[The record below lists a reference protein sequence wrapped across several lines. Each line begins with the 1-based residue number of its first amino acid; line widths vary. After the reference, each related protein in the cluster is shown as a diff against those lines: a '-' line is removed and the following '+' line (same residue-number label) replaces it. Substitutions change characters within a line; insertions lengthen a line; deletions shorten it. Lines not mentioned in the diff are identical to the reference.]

1 MNDPI
6 GSNGT
11 GCWRMGCDHI
21 TLSVDVG
28 FNLSHGCNIVHTTMV
43 NSSNIYTYTIA
54 MLPKIM
60 QCMG

>member
-28 FNLSHGCNIVHTTMV
+28 YVHVQSPLGWLQEFYLLDMDRHCCIIST
-43 NSSNIYTYTIA
+43 
-54 MLPKIM
+54 
-60 QCMG
+60 

>member
-28 FNLSHGCNIVHTTMV
+28 FNLSKRV
-43 NSSNIYTYTIA
+43 NLI
-54 MLPKIM
+54 
-60 QCMG
+60 